1 MPMPSNSSHVPGP
14 LELRA
19 AEIEAAVGRTAAR
32 FSEVPIVETS
42 ILRLLTLMGRE
53 ISALLEQ
60 LLRPHGLNET
70 DFRILMSLFSQP
82 NGVAHPSDL
91 CAYVAQSPANMTRVA
106 DGLCERGLITRVA
119 SEEDRRRTI
128 LRITADGEALARSLL
143 PDTTA
148 RTKAIFSDM
157 PQSAR
162 RALLEQLRA
171 IIAQIDRCTQ
181 RDSSPGYDTTEA
193 ALRSTPVDQPG

>member
-1 MPMPSNSSHVPGP
+1 MTSNSSHVPGP

-19 AEIEAAVGRTAAR
+19 SEIEAAVERTAAR
-32 FSEVPIVETS
+32 FNEVPIVETS

-91 CAYVAQSPANMTRVA
+91 CADVAQSPANMTRVA

-128 LRITADGEALARSLL
+128 LRITAQGEALARSLL

-148 RTKAIFSDM
+148 RTRAIFSNM
-157 PQSAR
+157 PLSAR
-162 RALLEQLRA
+162 RVLLEQLRA
-171 IIAQIDRCTQ
+171 IMVQVDQQTQ
-181 RDSSPGYDTTEA
+181 RCNAPGYQTIEA
-193 ALRSTPVDQPG
+193 AARAGAVDPPG

>member
-1 MPMPSNSSHVPGP
+1 MTSNTPLAAGP
-14 LELRA
+14 LQLRA
-19 AEIEAAVGRTAAR
+19 AEIEAAVARTAGR
-32 FSEVPIVETS
+32 FSEVPVVETS

-70 DFRILMSLFSQP
+70 DFRILMCLFSQP
-82 NGVAHPSDL
+82 DGVAHPSEL

-128 LRITADGEALARSLL
+128 IRITATGEALARSLL

-148 RTKAIFSDM
+148 RTRAIFAGM
-157 PQSAR
+157 PQPAC

-171 IIAQIDRCTQ
+171 IIAQIDRQMQHCASASY
-181 RDSSPGYDTTEA
+181 DSAEPMAHAATEDRA
-193 ALRSTPVDQPG
+193 G